1 MWEGFRAGR
10 MAMSDCGRPFLWET
24 PSWRKTTGSYFS
36 SAVIT
41 KLMYCHTWLMGSVA
55 YHGPW
60 SICEHFNSNMENCMS
75 KYQRVMSWVLAFSA
89 EWGYSFWAHI
99 CQKHFLTAI
108 RSHSLAIY
116 SISSSPKAF
125 APTALLPLFC
135 SSTPAL
141 LPTNTNAWLYLYGLK
156 ASHLPVG
163 LIDYF
168 C

>member
-1 MWEGFRAGR
+1 
-10 MAMSDCGRPFLWET
+10 MSDCGRPFLRET

-36 SAVIT
+36 SAEIT

-156 ASHLPVG
+156 ASQLPVG